1 MCVVDFS
8 SLCFVVAHFGVPQ
21 NAFSARLAKF
31 GFNIFSAL
39 VVDLMHEIDLGVWKS
54 LFIQLL
60 RLLEATGK
68 GLLNTLDIRQVHFL
82 KVAWPVHPDFHTG
95 TVVCQRSEQ
104 TQSDGSQTTSA
115 R

>member
-1 MCVVDFS
+1 MVDS
-8 SLCFVVAHFGVPQ
+8 SSVYFVAAHFGVPQ
-21 NAFSARLAKF
+21 NAFSARLAKL

-39 VVDLMHEIDLGVWKS
+39 VVDLMHEVDLGVWKS

-68 GLLNTLDIRQVHFL
+68 GLLNTLDIRQVRFM
-82 KVAWPVHPDFHTG
+82 KVAWPVRPDFHTG
-95 TVVCQRSEQ
+95 TVVCPRSEQ
-104 TQSDGSQTTSA
+104 TQSDASQTTSA